1 MATNNYNTLLQGTV
15 TISSAYQNRLV
26 CNVTLHLF
34 LTLLNEFECNSNIQ
48 YIFAIS
54 IEVYII
60 IIYLHTSHSINS
72 IYLVLCDDIFL
83 SVVFYL
89 PYTSNVCICSIL
101 MAGTLH

>member
-54 IEVYII
+54 IEVYTYRSLGKI
-60 IIYLHTSHSINS
+60 
-72 IYLVLCDDIFL
+72 CREKFL
-83 SVVFYL
+83 LDARYDE
-89 PYTSNVCICSIL
+89 N
-101 MAGTLH
+101 